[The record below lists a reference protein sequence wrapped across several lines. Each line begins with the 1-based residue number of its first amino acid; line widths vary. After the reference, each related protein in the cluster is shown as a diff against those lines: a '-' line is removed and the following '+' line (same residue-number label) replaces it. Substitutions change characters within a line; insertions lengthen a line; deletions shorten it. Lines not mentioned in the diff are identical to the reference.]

1 MQRYFGNL
9 RRSQASPLSLN
20 IASGVAL
27 REPSPESGR
36 SSLNRAAGTGPRCP
50 TLLCFTGAS
59 AGQPRFAPIRRVPM
73 NNSALGRFIDGGE
86 ERSYIRRVRPRFA
99 GAFVQSP
106 NARES
111 ATIPE

>member
-1 MQRYFGNL
+1 
-9 RRSQASPLSLN
+9 
-20 IASGVAL
+20 
-27 REPSPESGR
+27 
-36 SSLNRAAGTGPRCP
+36 
-50 TLLCFTGAS
+50 
-59 AGQPRFAPIRRVPM
+59 M